1 MPSSVPDYPSVVM
14 RRVGDRAY
22 DFESRR
28 AQRLYRLRPRGD
40 GQTWTLEEHDTAEG
54 GGGHVETITCITLES
69 AIDAVFNLAHDTVY
83 HPEQ

>member
-1 MPSSVPDYPSVVM
+1 MPGSVPDYPSVVM

-28 AQRLYRLRPRGD
+28 AQRLYKLRAS
-40 GQTWTLEEHDTAEG
+40 GQVWVLEEHDIAEG
-54 GGGHVETITCITLES
+54 GEGHIETITCITLES
-69 AIDAVFNLAHDTVY
+69 AIDAVFNMAHDTVY